1 MINMSKSVEETERTI
16 TLMKAKEYDK
26 VDVLRKNAELEAKIK
41 YMQVDTENLVKER
54 NNLDIASVDL
64 NRQKS
69 ELE

>member
-1 MINMSKSVEETERTI
+1 MSKSVEETERTI